1 MNDQWYNDDLEQFLA
16 DTADQHRMFP
26 SDYVWRNI
34 QKKVQEERSWPA
46 LSIIAFLIIVSLAVA
61 TFLNYPPDNIIAKVH
76 YQDSVRQEQQRV
88 QQALA
93 ASKRGEENFEQ
104 RLSTANITAKTLAEF
119 KENAAAVAITDSL
132 YNLAQVSVTHVE
144 IARIE
149 PVTIQASKATTTI
162 KTQDVTS
169 QVSLNAALLNAKQE
183 EEAINKETDD
193 SIASAITASSKDSIA
208 AIATATNKAK
218 IKEVKNTPFD
228 EEGYRLA
235 RKKSTAITSRW
246 AFDFY
251 ITPSISYR
259 KLEDDRIRDK
269 FVTATTTNISLDSSK
284 IKHKPALGMEVGLG
298 LMYNLTRNLRFKT
311 GLQFNVRQYYIDA
324 YPSSAIATIAI
335 VQGNRLDSVNVYSGY
350 SNTGNY
356 SLTKLDNRMYQLS
369 IPLGLQ
375 FDAIQTGKW
384 GVSVGAS
391 IQPTFTLNK
400 NVYLISTDYKYYAN
414 GESFFRRFN
423 INTAVDLNF
432 SYKTSDKVKFYLG
445 PQIRYQHLPT
455 YNDSYPI
462 KEYRWDYGIRL
473 GIIKSF

>member
-1 MNDQWYNDDLEQFLA
+1 
-16 DTADQHRMFP
+16 
-26 SDYVWRNI
+26 
-34 QKKVQEERSWPA
+34 
-46 LSIIAFLIIVSLAVA
+46 
-61 TFLNYPPDNIIAKVH
+61 
-76 YQDSVRQEQQRV
+76 
-88 QQALA
+88 
-93 ASKRGEENFEQ
+93 
-104 RLSTANITAKTLAEF
+104 
-119 KENAAAVAITDSL
+119 
-132 YNLAQVSVTHVE
+132 
-144 IARIE
+144 
-149 PVTIQASKATTTI
+149 
-162 KTQDVTS
+162 
-169 QVSLNAALLNAKQE
+169 
-183 EEAINKETDD
+183 
-193 SIASAITASSKDSIA
+193 
-208 AIATATNKAK
+208 
-218 IKEVKNTPFD
+218 
-228 EEGYRLA
+228 
-235 RKKSTAITSRW
+235 
-246 AFDFY
+246 
-251 ITPSISYR
+251 
-259 KLEDDRIRDK
+259 
-269 FVTATTTNISLDSSK
+269 
-284 IKHKPALGMEVGLG
+284 MEVGLG